1 MPPKSL
7 LSIIIIIIIIVVVVV
22 VIVVVVVVVAPDH
35 LAQYCQMLL
44 LVLSCENF
52 PLLTQRTNTVTFGS

>member
-7 LSIIIIIIIIVVVVV
+7 LSIIIIIIIIIIIV
-22 VIVVVVVVVAPDH
+22 VVVVVVVAPDH